1 MDLDHLDTPQQGT
14 TRTDW
19 ALRLIGRALKDIDT
33 GQITLIGPSGNRVTL
48 RGHKAGVE
56 AVWHFRRPWRAILR

>member
-19 ALRLIGRALKDIDT
+19 ALRLIARALKDIDT

-48 RGHKAGVE
+48 RGHLAGVD
-56 AVWHFRRPWRAILR
+56 AV